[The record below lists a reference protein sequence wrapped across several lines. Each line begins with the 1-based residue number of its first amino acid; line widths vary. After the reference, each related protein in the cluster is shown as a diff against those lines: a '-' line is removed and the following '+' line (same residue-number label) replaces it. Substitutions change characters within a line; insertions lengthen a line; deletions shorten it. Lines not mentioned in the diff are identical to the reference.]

1 MHNGKKLLEFS
12 YSIHPLET
20 VLIFSALLI
29 CFIVYLCV
37 FKKKKS
43 LSLLT
48 TQSQVHSWAAD
59 WILRQSV
66 FWLAHRLPVYTVYRQ
81 TAELHLGIKSDF
93 LFLCLHI
100 LTDCK
105 FQKIISP
112 WRVSLPRWEKFSVF
126 LLTEWQFYPIIP
138 RLHPQG
144 EPMLTAML
152 LKKCLPQ
159 GQSWNK

>member
-12 YSIHPLET
+12 YFIYPLET
-20 VLIFSALLI
+20 VLIFSVLLV
-29 CFIVYLCV
+29 CFIVLKKIFVLINNTVSGPFLGSRLNLKTVCV
-37 FKKKKS
+37 
-43 LSLLT
+43 
-48 TQSQVHSWAAD
+48 
-59 WILRQSV
+59 
-66 FWLAHRLPVYTVYRQ
+66 WLAHRLPVYTVYRQ
-81 TAELHLGIKSDF
+81 TAELYLGIKSDF

-105 FQKIISP
+105 FQKVLSP
-112 WRVSLPRWEKFSVF
+112 WRFSLPRWEKFSVF

-144 EPMLTAML
+144 VPMLTAML
-152 LKKCLPQ
+152 LKKCLSQ